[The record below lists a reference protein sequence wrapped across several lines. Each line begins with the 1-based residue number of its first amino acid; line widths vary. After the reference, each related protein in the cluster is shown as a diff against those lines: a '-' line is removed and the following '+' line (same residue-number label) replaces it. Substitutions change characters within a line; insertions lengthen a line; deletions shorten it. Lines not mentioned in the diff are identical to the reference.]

1 MIKFIAPKPYFCSD
15 TTLDLK
21 ILIVKKLAKFVTT
34 LCETK
39 GSREYKIRCNTYKSR
54 ISYQLRLTF
63 NVNLLK
69 LTPTIATLG
78 IGITNYQLPMPTAY
92 RTSTYF
98 LATIGPENNYL
109 VDLKNLKINQTCA
122 GSVVSSVVFNSNN
135 EISNPFNW
143 TWWKINGKE
152 AVVEKFK
159 VLYFTITKMSCCKIG
174 NVLLFEWDWKYN
186 VLLN

>member
-1 MIKFIAPKPYFCSD
+1 M
-15 TTLDLK
+15 
-21 ILIVKKLAKFVTT
+21 TT

-152 AVVEKFK
+152 AVVEKFLTWRCRHLRTNRDRAVWASPGRAVGK
-159 VLYFTITKMSCCKIG
+159 SFLSVSCDG
-174 NVLLFEWDWKYN
+174 TFPL
-186 VLLN
+186 